1 MLYDILKV
9 SDMWSYEE
17 LVNSSETSVIIVIIV
32 VNYYANGL
40 YF

>member
-1 MLYDILKV
+1 MLCDILKV

-32 VNYYANGL
+32 VHYYANGL